1 MLKRFDAGKYS
12 YHEPSK
18 NWMKIGD
25 TEFGQIFPWRLEYN
39 CPVHENWNIVHTGML
54 IPESHQIY
62 VCSDN
67 CLRGVILTADEM
79 DAADRISS
87 VMPTEN
93 EVVTGK
99 LEEVT
104 IDGVTDVIERLPKR
118 PKAVELFL
126 VCMHHLIGVDER
138 YIYDSLKKR
147 FPDIA
152 FIPCYMDPIMQKVSL
167 TPEQKQRK
175 SMMLQLKSYES
186 STAKITNE
194 SGNLTGSG
202 PAEKHHENSS
212 EKDFAES
219 SNENE
224 KDSAVRKAAI
234 LGDNLRLPESS
245 DISRM
250 LAYAGYKIEQVQD
263 KKTFEEYRSMGESS
277 LFITRS
283 ALSVYGLKA
292 LAERD
297 GKPYLY
303 MPPVAVDSEIEDEL
317 KGLVEAVKNI
327 AFPDESYVNNDNDHA
342 AGNNNTIAND
352 TKNNGSNFDF
362 QQFIDK
368 EKLLTKSAFSKAI
381 SVIGD
386 TEITLDYLC
395 FPRPLSFARRLLS
408 EGFHVTTVFLDGV
421 SLEEKEDFEFLKEN
435 YPDLI
440 LHSTNQVLDRH
451 LPATAKCENS
461 EYEGDLKKNST
472 SDSDSNLQNPEERK
486 VLALGPKA
494 AFSSQTDYFVNWIEN
509 DGNFGFDGLRKL
521 CDEMI
526 KSFETPKNRRDLVQR
541 KGLHNPSILY

>member
-175 SMMLQLKSYES
+175 SMMLQLKSYVS
-186 STAKITNE
+186 SIAGNVDE
-194 SGNLTGSG
+194 SGNS
-202 PAEKHHENSS
+202 
-212 EKDFAES
+212 ES
-219 SNENE
+219 SVNM
-224 KDSAVRKAAI
+224 KAAI

-263 KKTFEEYRSMGESS
+263 KRP
-277 LFITRS
+277 L
-283 ALSVYGLKA
+283 
-292 LAERD
+292 
-297 GKPYLY
+297 
-303 MPPVAVDSEIEDEL
+303 
-317 KGLVEAVKNI
+317 KNI
-327 AFPDESYVNNDNDHA
+327 RVWAKVLFLLQGLHFLFM
-342 AGNNNTIAND
+342 
-352 TKNNGSNFDF
+352 GS
-362 QQFIDK
+362 
-368 EKLLTKSAFSKAI
+368 
-381 SVIGD
+381 
-386 TEITLDYLC
+386 
-395 FPRPLSFARRLLS
+395 RHLLS
-408 EGFHVTTVFLDGV
+408 GMASLTFICLLLQLTV
-421 SLEEKEDFEFLKEN
+421 
-435 YPDLI
+435 
-440 LHSTNQVLDRH
+440 
-451 LPATAKCENS
+451 
-461 EYEGDLKKNST
+461 
-472 SDSDSNLQNPEERK
+472 
-486 VLALGPKA
+486 
-494 AFSSQTDYFVNWIEN
+494 
-509 DGNFGFDGLRKL
+509 
-521 CDEMI
+521 
-526 KSFETPKNRRDLVQR
+526 KSKMN
-541 KGLHNPSILY
+541 

>member
-1 MLKRFDAGKYS
+1 MLTRLDTGKYS

-54 IPESHQIY
+54 IPEAHQIY

-104 IDGVTDVIERLPKR
+104 IEGVTDVIERLSKR
-118 PKAVELFL
+118 PKAIELFL

-175 SMMLQLKSYES
+175 SMMLQLKSYGSSIAGNVDESGILIISEQAEKQQENSPEKDISEINSRNSES
-186 STAKITNE
+186 SVNM
-194 SGNLTGSG
+194 
-202 PAEKHHENSS
+202 
-212 EKDFAES
+212 
-219 SNENE
+219 
-224 KDSAVRKAAI
+224 KAAI

-263 KKTFEEYRSMGESS
+263 KKTFEEYQNMGESS
-277 LFITRS
+277 FFITRS

-292 LAERD
+292 LSERD

-303 MPPVAVDSEIEDEL
+303 MPPVACDEEIEDEL
-317 KGLVEAVKNI
+317 KELFKTVKNI
-327 AFPDESYVNNDNDHA
+327 AFPDESAVNMDHDNAVGNYSSSENNNASKSSNTFHNYKTIAHKLKNENDN
-342 AGNNNTIAND
+342 
-352 TKNNGSNFDF
+352 FDL
-362 QQFIDK
+362 QGFIDK
-368 EKLLTKSAFSKAI
+368 EKSLTKSEFSKVK

-421 SLEEKEDFEFLKEN
+421 SPEEKEDFEFLKKN

-440 LHSTNQVLDRH
+440 LHSTNRVLDRH
-451 LPATAKCENS
+451 LTSTAA
-461 EYEGDLKKNST
+461 DP
-472 SDSDSNLQNPEERK
+472 DRK
-486 VLALGPKA
+486 ILALGSKA
-494 AFSSQTDYFVNWIEN
+494 AFFSQTDYFVNWIEN

-521 CDEMI
+521 CNEMI
-526 KSFETPKNRRDLVQR
+526 KSFETPKDRRDLVQR
-541 KGLHNPSILY
+541 KGLHNPSIIC

>member
-175 SMMLQLKSYES
+175 SMMLQLKSYVS
-186 STAKITNE
+186 SIAGNVDE
-194 SGNLTGSG
+194 SGNS
-202 PAEKHHENSS
+202 
-212 EKDFAES
+212 ES
-219 SNENE
+219 SVNM
-224 KDSAVRKAAI
+224 KAAI

-263 KKTFEEYRSMGESS
+263 KKTFEEYQSMGESS

-381 SVIGD
+381 LVIGD

-461 EYEGDLKKNST
+461 EYEGDLKRIVQAIQTAIFKI
-472 SDSDSNLQNPEERK
+472 QKKERFSL
-486 VLALGPKA
+486 LA
-494 AFSSQTDYFVNWIEN
+494 
-509 DGNFGFDGLRKL
+509 
-521 CDEMI
+521 
-526 KSFETPKNRRDLVQR
+526 RRRHFPRRRITL
-541 KGLHNPSILY
+541 